1 MKALSQRHPKLL
13 EWVRLT
19 SITGSAQVLIQGISF
34 VSGILI
40 IQLLPTEE
48 YALYTL
54 ANTMLGTMVVLAD
67 GGVSTGVMSQGG
79 KVWQDKEKLGKV
91 LCTGFELR
99 KIFAICCIVIVA
111 PALLYLLHNHGASW
125 TMAALI
131 VLSLVPAY
139 YTALSGGLLEL
150 APKLWQNIA
159 PLQKIQVGANIGR
172 MMLLSLFLFVFPW
185 AVVAVL
191 VTGLPQ
197 VWANLRLRKLAKE
210 YVDLNQHASSAVR
223 KEVLSLVKRI
233 FPGAVYYCISGQIT
247 IWLISIFGS
256 TVAVAHIGA
265 LGRLAMALSVFS
277 ALFSTIVLPRFARMP
292 NRKKMLLQRFGQI
305 IGGLLFLCAGTT
317 SIVWLFPSE
326 VLWILGK
333 TYSTLSFELS
343 LQIMASCIGLIA
355 GACFGLF
362 TSRGWA
368 INPWISIPVSLASIA
383 LGVVMIDVSTLK
395 GVLQLN
401 IFIASVQLL
410 MNGAYCLKRILNVE
424 QDFLVLVN

>member
-1 MKALSQRHPKLL
+1 MKTLSHSHMKLF
-13 EWVRLT
+13 EWSKLI
-19 SITGSAQVLIQGISF
+19 SITGSAQVFIQGIGF
-34 VSGILI
+34 LSGILI
-40 IQLLPTEE
+40 IRQLPTEE

-79 KVWQDKEKLGKV
+79 KVWQDKEKLGIV
-91 LCTGFELR
+91 LSTGFELR
-99 KIFAICCIVIVA
+99 KVFAICCIVIAA
-111 PALLYLLHNHGASW
+111 PVLLYLLHNHGASW
-125 TMAALI
+125 IMAALI

-139 YTALSGGLLEL
+139 YTALTGSLLEI

-172 MMLLSLFLFVFPW
+172 VVLLSLFVFVFPW

-197 VWANLRLRKLAKE
+197 VWANLRLRKLAKG
-210 YVDLNQHASSAVR
+210 YVDLNQHANPTVR

-233 FPGAVYYCISGQIT
+233 FPGAVYYCVSGQIT
-247 IWLISIFGS
+247 IWLLSVFGS

-292 NRKKMLLQRFGQI
+292 NQKSLLLQRFGQI
-305 IGGLLFLCAGTT
+305 IGGLLLLCAGVT
-317 SIVWLFPSE
+317 STVWLFPSE
-326 VLWILGK
+326 VLWVLGR
-333 TYSTLSFELS
+333 TYSTLTFELS
-343 LQIMASCIGLIA
+343 LQIMASCIGLVA
-355 GACFGLF
+355 GVCFGLF
-362 TSRGWA
+362 TSRGWV
-368 INPWISIPVSLASIA
+368 INPWLSIPVSLASIV
-383 LGVVMIDVSTLK
+383 LGVIMIDVSTLR
-395 GVLQLN
+395 GVLLLN
-401 IFIASVQLL
+401 LFIAAVQLL

-424 QDFLVLVN
+424 QRSLALVN